1 MKDLLELC
9 KAEMEH
15 YRSDPKAAGQMAAD
29 PLGPLPDGVEAPE
42 AAAWTV
48 VSNVLLSMDAVLT
61 KG

>member
-1 MKDLLELC
+1 
-9 KAEMEH
+9 MEH
-15 YRSDPKAAGQMAAD
+15 YRSDAKAAEQMAGD
-29 PLGPLPDGVEAPE
+29 SIGPLPQGIEAPE